1 MYKYYNQFHMID
13 ELAQTITNIINQKE
27 KANYL
32 CKTISVTI
40 PEHKGL
46 VLSSPFDN
54 YSPALPG
61 YMALNGAQIQALNE
75 KYGEYVEEIIPAEEH
90 PFIIVT
96 ENEVYQSFSKLSFTS
111 ENEIRRALDALS
123 FMYVKYYGSF
133 DSNVFKERFPYLED
147 FFDSIDK

>member
-54 YSPALPG
+54 YSPALP
-61 YMALNGAQIQALNE
+61 
-75 KYGEYVEEIIPAEEH
+75 
-90 PFIIVT
+90 
-96 ENEVYQSFSKLSFTS
+96 
-111 ENEIRRALDALS
+111 
-123 FMYVKYYGSF
+123 
-133 DSNVFKERFPYLED
+133 
-147 FFDSIDK
+147 

>member
-1 MYKYYNQFHMID
+1 M
-13 ELAQTITNIINQKE
+13 
-27 KANYL
+27 
-32 CKTISVTI
+32 
-40 PEHKGL
+40 
-46 VLSSPFDN
+46 
-54 YSPALPG
+54 
-61 YMALNGAQIQALNE
+61 
-75 KYGEYVEEIIPAEEH
+75 
-90 PFIIVT
+90 